1 LRFVYLSW
9 VILRSAISTKQAWR
23 DVRLEGDKS
32 CHVELLSRLLH
43 PLSSASRVLRPFQL
57 TPSHIALA
65 WVVLALVALA
75 FITVAFTMVRPYA
88 AEWR

>member
-1 LRFVYLSW
+1 LRFVYLSR
-9 VILRSAISTKQAWR
+9 VILRSAIPQNRHGAMSDSKEINRVT
-23 DVRLEGDKS
+23 S
-32 CHVELLSRLLH
+32 NMSRLLH